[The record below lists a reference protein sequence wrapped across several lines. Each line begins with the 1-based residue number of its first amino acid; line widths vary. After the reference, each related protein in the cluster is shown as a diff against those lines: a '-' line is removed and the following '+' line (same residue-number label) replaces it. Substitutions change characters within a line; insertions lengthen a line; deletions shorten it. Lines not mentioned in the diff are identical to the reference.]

1 MTGALEKKPNVEFG
15 SAAAL
20 VEKLAAFSP
29 PIAPAALALA
39 SHAFAKALPE
49 DLAGMD
55 VGHAANIVERMASV
69 LANRKLGQA
78 KVQIESFSDGAAT
91 LRRMAVILVN
101 DDMPFLV
108 DSVTQLISA
117 RGLSIHHLI
126 HPILKTKRQSDGS
139 LIAMDEAG
147 IAESLMYIE
156 TDRLGAR
163 SRQQLVADIEQAL
176 SSVRSAVRDWQAMR
190 LAVQAVPA
198 TGEEKAFLDWLAAD
212 NMTLLG
218 TAVQAADGSYE
229 QQLGLFSHI
238 DFTPWQG
245 VAPLSDNLSILK
257 ADIVSTVHRRVL
269 LDVVTL
275 PMPNGCAATIVGLF
289 TSASYGQ
296 KLENVPLLRQ
306 KKAYVVK
313 ACGYDPRSHAGKSL
327 EHVLEIFPRD
337 EIYQISPQQ
346 LKDFALRIVSLTERP
361 RPALFLRH
369 STDRRFASL
378 FVYLPRDHYS
388 AQLRVKVG
396 GWLAAAFGG
405 SLARYSID
413 FVDDVL
419 ARVHYIIAHPKY
431 DVDAHQ
437 LESGLSNM
445 VRGWDDDLAT
455 SLDTSIGGVRAAR
468 LALTYG
474 RSFSAAYREQF
485 SGDVAAQDVAH
496 LSALSDE
503 QDRAVYIYRETD
515 DAASRL
521 RLKIYR
527 LGEIIPLS
535 DMVPVLEHFGLKA
548 IEEFA
553 YDLDGGRLGWI
564 HDFTVD
570 AADGGAIDLA
580 AVRARLEPA
589 LVAVLK
595 GEQEDDGFNGLIL
608 RLGMTAAENEIF
620 RALFRYLRQTGSSYG
635 LDTVRAA
642 LLRYPNITMAL
653 NDLWKARFCPQIVSA
668 ALANKADA
676 TIETALGA
684 VSALDDD
691 RILRQYRTL
700 IKAIVRTNAY
710 ATTRSNALAFKI
722 HSQSVP
728 GLPLPVPYM
737 EIWVY
742 SPRVEGIHLRGGKV
756 ARGGL
761 RWSDRRDDFRTE
773 VLSLMK
779 AQMVKNAVIVPVGA
793 KGGFYPKQLPN
804 PSDREAW
811 LKEGTESY
819 KIFIR
824 ALLSLTDNL
833 DGSKILPPENIVR
846 HDEDDPYLVVA
857 ADKGTATFSD
867 TANSIAADHDF
878 WLGDAFASGGS
889 VGYDHKKMG
898 ITAKGAWISVERH
911 FREMNI
917 NVATDSIRAIGVG
930 DMSGDVF
937 GNGLL
942 RSQAMQL
949 VAAFDHRHIFIDPA
963 PDVTKSF
970 AERERMFNLPR
981 SSWDDYD
988 KSLIST
994 GGGIFARSAKSIALS
1009 AQMKALLDVQA
1020 DSLTPTDLIQAILKA
1035 PVDLLWLG
1043 GIGSYI
1049 KAASESHA
1057 QAGDKANDLTR
1068 IDAEDLRVK
1077 VIGEGANLG
1086 VTQKGRIAF
1095 CLKGGRMNTD
1105 FIDNSAGV
1113 DCSDNEV
1120 NIKILL
1126 RMATSSSALDVT
1138 SRDDLLASMT
1148 DDVSALVLRDNYQQT
1163 QALSIAESH
1172 GLEKLASHVRLM
1184 KALEV
1189 QGGLNRSVEG
1199 LPSDRE
1205 LDERKRS
1212 GFGLT
1217 RPELAVLLAYAKM
1230 TLFEQLLK
1238 SKVIDD
1244 PLLLPDLA
1252 LAFPPALRERFAPL
1266 MKQHRLKRELIA
1278 TKLANALVNRGGL
1291 TLAFDLAEETGHG
1304 LSHVAASFVAA
1315 REIFDLRSL
1324 WRLIDSYDYK
1334 IEAKVQTTALTDA
1347 SKILRLHMADI
1358 MRYSVDGV
1366 MPSAIVQKL
1375 KPGIDRTSGKVFDL
1389 MGPEPKA
1396 QVEAYSAHLQMQG
1409 TPQDVCKRLVELK
1422 ALDGCVGVTDLA
1434 ADLSVSDEGLIESY
1448 TILGEQLGLD
1458 WAAGACEALVPADPW
1473 ERLLLVGT
1481 AHDCERLRLDL
1492 IRRLTPAKS
1501 DPVAAVQDWLCRNEA
1516 KVFRARALVTEMRAQ
1531 PPMTTAKLTHLT
1543 TQVRQLVAG

>member
-1 MTGALEKKPNVEFG
+1 MTGTSQPHQDVHFG
-15 SAAAL
+15 SDAAL
-20 VEKLAAFSP
+20 VKALNLLSP
-29 PIAPAALALA
+29 ALSPAAKKLV
-39 SHAFAKALPE
+39 SHAFAKALPD
-49 DLAGMD
+49 DLAGIETAQ
-55 VGHAANIVERMASV
+55 AANMIERMA
-69 LANRKLGQA
+69 AAFEHRQAGTA
-78 KVQIESFSDGAAT
+78 KVKIESFGDGSAVS
-91 LRRMAVILVN
+91 RRMALILVN

-117 RGLSIHHLI
+117 RGLAIHHLI
-126 HPILKTKRQSDGS
+126 HPILKTKRQPDGN
-139 LIAMDEAG
+139 LIAFDDSG
-147 IAESLMYIE
+147 QAESLMYIE
-156 TDRLGAR
+156 TERLGAR
-163 SRQQLVADIEQAL
+163 ARQLLVADIEATL
-176 SSVRSAVRDWQAMR
+176 SAVLRAVTDWQAMR
-190 LAVQAVPA
+190 RAVQTLPA
-198 TGEEKAFLDWLAAD
+198 SGEDKAFLDWLAAD

-218 TAVQAADGSYE
+218 AAIRKADGHYE
-229 QQLGLFSHI
+229 ERLGLFADQEFSL
-238 DFTPWQG
+238 WQG
-245 VAPLSDNLSILK
+245 AAPANAQLAILK
-257 ADIVSTVHRRVL
+257 ADTLSPVHRRVL
-269 LDVVTL
+269 LDVIT
-275 PMPNGCAATIVGLF
+275 MPLGDGRTATITGLF

-296 KLENVPLLRQ
+296 SLESVPILRR
-306 KKAYVVK
+306 KMAYVVE
-313 ACGYDPRSHAGKSL
+313 ACGYDARSHAGKAL
-327 EHVLEIFPRD
+327 AHVMEIFPRD
-337 EIYQISPQQ
+337 EIYQISPEQ
-346 LKDFALRIVSLTERP
+346 LQEFALRMVSLTQRP
-361 RPALFLRH
+361 RPALFVRP
-369 STDRRFASL
+369 SNDNRFVSL
-378 FVYLPRDHYS
+378 IVYLPRDNYS
-388 AQLRVKVG
+388 AQLRVKTG
-396 GWLAAAFGG
+396 NWLAAAFGG
-405 SLARYSID
+405 ELARYSVD
-413 FVDDVL
+413 FLDDVL
-419 ARVHYIIAHPKY
+419 ARVHYIIAHPKHEM
-431 DVDAHQ
+431 AAKT
-437 LESGLSNM
+437 LEAELTTM

-455 SLDTSIGGVRAAR
+455 ALDKDISSVRAAR

-474 RSFSAAYREQF
+474 RGFSAAYREQF
-485 SGDVAAQDVAH
+485 SGEVAAQDVAR
-496 LSALSDE
+496 LSALRDK
-503 QDRAVYIYRETD
+503 QDRAVHIYRENTD
-515 DAASRL
+515 TESRL

-527 LGEIIPLS
+527 IHEIIPLS
-535 DMVPVLEHFGLKA
+535 DMVPVLENFGLKA

-570 AADGGAIDLA
+570 AADSAAIDLSM
-580 AVRARLEPA
+580 VRDRLEPA

-595 GEQEDDGFNGLIL
+595 GDQEDDGFNGLIL
-608 RLGMTAAENEIF
+608 RLGMSAAQSEIF
-620 RALFRYLRQTGSSYG
+620 RALFRYMRQAGSSYG

-642 LLRYPNITMAL
+642 LLRYPDITMAL
-653 NDLWKARFCPQIVSA
+653 NDYWEARFNPQFVNA
-668 ALANKADA
+668 DLASKADSA
-676 TIETALGA
+676 IEIALGT

-691 RILRQYRTL
+691 RILRQYRSVM
-700 IKAIVRTNAY
+700 KAIVRTNAY
-710 ATTRSNALAFKI
+710 AASRSNALAFKI
-722 HSQSVP
+722 HSKSVP
-728 GLPLPVPYM
+728 NLPLPLPYM

-779 AQMVKNAVIVPVGA
+779 AQTVKNAVIVPVGA
-793 KGGFYPKQLPN
+793 KGGFYPKQLRN

-819 KIFIR
+819 KVFVR

-833 DGSKILPPENIVR
+833 DGANIRPPENIVR

-917 NVATDSIRAIGVG
+917 NVATDAIQAIGVG

-942 RSQAMQL
+942 RSKAVQL
-949 VAAFDHRHIFIDPA
+949 VAAFDHRHIFIDPV
-963 PDVTKSF
+963 PDAEKSYV
-970 AERERMFNLPR
+970 ERERMFNLSR
-981 SSWDDYD
+981 SSWDDYN
-988 KSLIST
+988 KSLISK
-994 GGGIFARSAKSIALS
+994 GGGVFARSAKSIALT
-1009 AQMKALLDVQA
+1009 AEMKSLLDVQS
-1020 DSLTPTDLIQAILKA
+1020 DTLTPTDLIQAILKA

-1068 IDAEDLRVK
+1068 VDAEDLRVK

-1095 CLKGGRMNTD
+1095 CLRGGRMNTD

-1126 RMATSSSALDVT
+1126 RLATNSGALDT
-1138 SRDDLLASMT
+1138 GQRDALLASMT
-1148 DDVSALVLRDNYQQT
+1148 DDVAAIVLRDNYQQT
-1163 QALSIAESH
+1163 QALSIATSH

-1189 QGGLNRSVEG
+1189 QGGLNRVVEG
-1199 LPSDRE
+1199 LPTDRE

-1212 GFGLT
+1212 GQGLT
-1217 RPELAVLLAYAKM
+1217 RPELAVLMAYAKM

-1238 SKVIDD
+1238 SDVIDD
-1244 PLLLPDLA
+1244 PLLLPDLE

-1266 MKQHRLKRELIA
+1266 MQQHRLKRELIA
-1278 TKLANALVNRGGL
+1278 TKLANAMVNRGGL

-1304 LSHVAASFVAA
+1304 LGHVAASFVAA
-1315 REIFDLRSL
+1315 RELFDFRKL

-1334 IEAKVQTTALTDA
+1334 IDAQVQTTALSDA
-1347 SKILRLHMADI
+1347 AKMLRLHMADI
-1358 MRYSVDGV
+1358 MRYSADGAA
-1366 MPSAIVQKL
+1366 PSAIVQKL
-1375 KPGIDRTSGKVFDL
+1375 KPGLDRTSSTVFEL
-1389 MGPEPKA
+1389 LRPEPKA
-1396 QVEAYSAHLQMQG
+1396 QVEAYKAHLQTQG
-1409 TPQDVCKRLVELK
+1409 TPQDVCTRLVELK
-1422 ALDGCVGVTDLA
+1422 ALDGSIGVTDLA
-1434 ADLSVSDEGLIESY
+1434 ADLAVADHGLIESY

-1458 WAAGACEALVPADPW
+1458 WAAGACEALLPADPW
-1473 ERLLLVGT
+1473 ERLLLAGT

-1492 IRRLTPAKS
+1492 IRRLTPANS
-1501 DPVAAVQDWLCRNEA
+1501 DPVVAVQSWLSLNEA
-1516 KVFRARALVTEMRAQ
+1516 KVARARALVAEMRAQ

-1543 TQVRQLVAG
+1543 TQVRQLVVG